1 MALEGKVR
9 DLALPEVFRLIQISA
24 KTGVLRV
31 RAGSRKGSV
40 HFRSGQ
46 IHYAFSSPSGAPFA
60 ERLIRAGKLRP
71 SQLKAAQAELGAA
84 QAVSP
89 DPGFAEAGLSPDE
102 GLLPALLPA
111 LLLRREL
118 VSEAELVSYLRDQI
132 EDSVF
137 NLFSWP
143 DAEFEFILGEE
154 PDGEGLLLT
163 LDAEAV
169 IMEGVR
175 RVDEWPPVIA
185 RLGSLEKVPH
195 LEPSVREVSL
205 KPQEW
210 ALICLMDG
218 RRDGNTIVAQTAAD
232 RFHAAKALANLVAAG
247 LVTMRDPTLELL
259 GKKIAV
265 ALQGPIDIYNL
276 TLLASLCDSEVTSHR
291 RTEPAG
297 EEEIEVQFT
306 AGVRE
311 DDRGGELLVYFP
323 ESRTPPDVIRRMAL
337 ETSGFIV
344 LVNINSRD
352 SVAASR
358 RDVALMQ
365 SIKERPW
372 VVAAY
377 ASMVD
382 EAVYEEE
389 IRQILSLP
397 EGVPVVYCNI
407 RDPEDSAGV
416 LDAVLSRL
424 P

>member
-24 KTGVLRV
+24 KTGVLWV

-46 IHYAFSSPSGAPFA
+46 IHYASSSPSGAPIA
-60 ERLIRAGKLRP
+60 ERLIRAGRLRP
-71 SQLKAAQAELGAA
+71 SQLKSAQAELRAA
-84 QAVSP
+84 EMRSP
-89 DPGFAEAGLSPDE
+89 EPQPSAPGSSPGD
-102 GLLPALLPA
+102 GLLPA

-118 VSEAELVSYLRDQI
+118 VSESELVSYLRDQI

-143 DAEFEFILGEE
+143 DAEFEFILGQE
-154 PDGEGLLLT
+154 PDEDSLLLT

-169 IMEGVR
+169 IMEGCR
-175 RVDEWPPVIA
+175 RMDEWPAIMA

-195 LEPSVREVSL
+195 LVPSAHEVSL

-210 ALICLMDG
+210 ALVCLMDG
-218 RRDGNTIVAQTAAD
+218 RRDGSTIVAQAAAD
-232 RFHAAKALANLVAAG
+232 RFHAAKALANLVGAG
-247 LVTMRDPTLELL
+247 LVTMRDPALELL
-259 GKKIAV
+259 GKKTAV

-276 TLLASLCDSEVTSHR
+276 TLLASLCNSEVTSHR

-323 ESRTPPDVIRRMAL
+323 ESRTPAEVIRRMAL
-337 ETSGFIV
+337 ETSGFIL

-358 RDVALMQ
+358 RDVALME
-365 SIKERPW
+365 SITERPW